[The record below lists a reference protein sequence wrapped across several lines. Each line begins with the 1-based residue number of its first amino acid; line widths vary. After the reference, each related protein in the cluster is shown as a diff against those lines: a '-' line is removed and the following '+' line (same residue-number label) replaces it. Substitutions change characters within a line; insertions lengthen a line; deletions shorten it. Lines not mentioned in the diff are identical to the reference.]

1 MLKENA
7 MKCFVALNIRSG
19 GGTRAGRL
27 RGYLDSLDPDTVLL
41 SEWRNNVSGGRLCKL
56 G

>member
-1 MLKENA
+1 MRR
-7 MKCFVALNIRSG
+7 MVALNIRSG

-27 RGYLDSLDPDTVLL
+27 CGYLDSLDAETALL

>member
-1 MLKENA
+1 MHCRPEYLE
-7 MKCFVALNIRSG
+7 R
-19 GGTRAGRL
+19 GGTRVGRL
-27 RGYLDSLDPDTVLL
+27 CGYLDSLDSETVLL

>member
-1 MLKENA
+1 
-7 MKCFVALNIRSG
+7 MKCIVALNIWSG
-19 GGTRAGRL
+19 GGTRVGRL
-27 RGYLDSLDPDTVLL
+27 CGYLDSLDSDTVLL